1 MQRPHHDHLV
11 PSQWP
16 LCPACQGFLGWHPE
30 ACTTCRRYLEKYR
43 PELVLRVWGYD
54 PRRGQ
59 TWANRLDHH
68 GHPVHPRRAR
78 RANHAGRAGRSRGSS
93 SPRRRGHHRQP

>member
-1 MQRPHHDHLV
+1 MQGHHLAG
-11 PSQWP
+11 SLWP

-43 PELVLRVWGYD
+43 PDTVVRVWGYD

-59 TWANRLDHH
+59 SWADRLDHH
-68 GHPVHPRRAR
+68 GRPINAHRTRGRRPHPTHATHTTHRRRAR
-78 RANHAGRAGRSRGSS
+78 
-93 SPRRRGHHRQP
+93 HHRHR